1 MDKLMTEQD
10 IERLSKAV
18 GIQFS
23 AAEIEPIQAHIR
35 KQLHS
40 FEALDNIDTNGIDPT
55 FDLQGEGRFMVGR
68 WGE

>member
-18 GIQFS
+18 GIQVS
-23 AAEIEPIQAHIR
+23 TAEIEPMHAHIR

-55 FDLQGEGRFMVGR
+55 FDLQGEGRFTVGR
-68 WGE
+68 LGV

>member
-1 MDKLMTEQD
+1 MNKLMTEQD
-10 IERLSKAV
+10 IERLGKAV

-23 AAEIEPIQAHIR
+23 AAEVEPLYAHIQ

-68 WGE
+68 CGE